1 MRPSLTTVLTVFRK
15 ELLDSSRDRRS
26 ISAALLYSLMGPLV
40 MGLALGSLAADRSDR
55 AALEVA
61 VSGVEH
67 APSLVRYLRQMNVE
81 IVALPA
87 AAERAVA
94 AGDLELALVVPA
106 DHASDFVAARPAAVQ
121 VLFDESRSASR
132 RAAERLGGI
141 LAGYGRQIGELRL
154 AARGVSPRLV
164 RPLELQR
171 IDVSNPVSRAAVALA
186 MLPIFLMVAA
196 FVGGMNVAI
205 DVTAGERERRSM
217 ESLLLHPVPR
227 ASLATGKWLAAAA
240 VNLAAVGLTVAVCWW
255 VLRSDLL
262 DELGVDLAFG
272 ADRSLGLAALLLPVT
287 LLAPA
292 LQLLIGL
299 FCRSYKEAQT
309 YLSLLLFV
317 PMLPGFF
324 FAFGTVRENAWM
336 EVVPLLGQQL
346 LLSKVLRGESIGAA
360 ALTVLAAATLLSAV
374 VCLMAAGRLL
384 DHERMVNAG

>member
-1 MRPSLTTVLTVFRK
+1 MRPLLTTVLTVFRK

-26 ISAALLYSLMGPLV
+26 ISAALLYSLIGPLV

-55 AALEVA
+55 AAFEVA
-61 VSGVEH
+61 VGGAEH

-87 AAERAVA
+87 VADRAVA
-94 AGDLELALVVPA
+94 AGELELALVVPA
-106 DHASDFVAARPAAVQ
+106 DHASDFAAARPAAVRI
-121 VLFDESRSASR
+121 LFDESRSASR

-141 LAGYGRQIGELRL
+141 LTGYGRQIADLRL
-154 AARGVSPRLV
+154 AARAVSPRLV
-164 RPLELQR
+164 QPLRVQP
-171 IDVSNPVSRAAVALA
+171 IDVSTPVSRAAVALA
-186 MLPIFLMVAA
+186 MLPIFWMVAA

-205 DVTAGERERRSM
+205 DLTAGERERRSM
-217 ESLLLHPVPR
+217 ESLLLHPVSR
-227 ASLATGKWLAAAA
+227 TALATGKWLAATV
-240 VNLAAVGLTVAVCWW
+240 VNLAAVALTVGVSWW

-272 ADRSLGLAALLLPVT
+272 AGRSLGLAVLLLPVT

-324 FAFGTVRENAWM
+324 FAFGTVRESAWM

-346 LLSKVLRGESIGAA
+346 LLSKVLRGESIAAA
-360 ALTVLAAATLLSAV
+360 ALTVLAAATLLAAV
-374 VCLMAAGRLL
+374 VCLVTAGRLL